1 MYFIDR
7 KNITATLTYMNSI
20 MNVIDNTSKFP
31 QDEIEELA
39 LERIAQNII
48 ESIIDV
54 GNAMI
59 DGFIMRDPG
68 SYDDIIDILLDEK
81 VITADMESSLKEVLS
96 LRRMLVREFMN
107 VDHQLVSQT
116 IVKNKAALN
125 EFPEKIDLYL
135 TNELG
140 PVSAF
145 IPENTK

>member
-116 IVKNKAALN
+116 LVKNKAALN

>member
-20 MNVIDNTSKFP
+20 VSVIDKTSKFP
-31 QDEIEELA
+31 LDEIEELA

-54 GNAMI
+54 GNSMI

-96 LRRMLVREFMN
+96 LRKMLVREFMN
-107 VDHQLVSQT
+107 VDHQLVAQILMKNLT
-116 IVKNKAALN
+116 ILN
-125 EFPEKIDLYL
+125 EFPKKIDMYL

-140 PVSAF
+140 PVTAF
-145 IPENTK
+145 IPENS

>member
-20 MNVIDNTSKFP
+20 VNVIDKTSKFP
-31 QDEIEELA
+31 LGEVEELA

-54 GNAMI
+54 GNSMI

-96 LRRMLVREFMN
+96 LRKMLVREFMN
-107 VDHQLVSQT
+107 VDHQLVAQ
-116 IVKNKAALN
+116 ILIKNINTLN
-125 EFPEKIDLYL
+125 EFPKKIDLYL

-145 IPENTK
+145 IPENS

>member
-7 KNITATLTYMNSI
+7 NNITTTLTYMNSI
-20 MNVIDNTSKFP
+20 VNVIDKTSKF
-31 QDEIEELA
+31 QLGEVEELA

-54 GNAMI
+54 GNSMI

-96 LRRMLVREFMN
+96 LRKMLVREFMN
-107 VDHQLVSQT
+107 VDHQLVAQ
-116 IVKNKAALN
+116 ILMKNIDTLN
-125 EFPEKIDLYL
+125 EFPKKIDLYL

-145 IPENTK
+145 IPENS

>member
-7 KNITATLTYMNSI
+7 KNITATLTYMESI
-20 MNVIDNTSKFP
+20 VNVMDKTSKFP
-31 QDEIEELA
+31 LSEIEELA
-39 LERIAQNII
+39 LERIAQNLI

-54 GNAMI
+54 GNSII

-81 VITADMESSLKEVLS
+81 VITVDMEASLKEVLS
-96 LRRMLVREFMN
+96 LRKMLVRQFMN
-107 VDHQLVSQT
+107 VDHQLVAQT
-116 IVKNKAALN
+116 LVNNRNALN
-125 EFPEKIDLYL
+125 EFPEKIDMYL

-145 IPENTK
+145 IPENSK